1 MKASGVLV
9 ALVVVL
15 GVISLTEAVRPKW
28 HELAERNYD
37 FDQYIH
43 DFAKYYNSE
52 VEYAERK
59 AIFQQRLREVY
70 IHNKDESN
78 TWKKGVNKFSDRFPE
93 ELNAMKGYSKGMGF
107 LSRAEDADYRAQAL
121 TEEELTIL
129 AGLPESVD
137 WRDQNVVSDVKDQ
150 GNCGSCWS
158 FAAAETIE
166 SHWAIATGYIGI
178 LSEQN
183 ILDCTANP
191 YECGGN
197 GGCGG
202 ATCELA
208 YQQIQTTGI
217 ASEWTYPYAS
227 YQGSNMPSCRFNNS
241 VTPPVAKISGYSKLP
256 TNKYAPLMEAV
267 ATKGPI
273 AVTVDA
279 SAWSSYESGVFNGCN
294 QASPDLD
301 HAVQL
306 VGYGTDENYGP
317 YYLVRNSWGD
327 WGEEGYIRLARPMD
341 GECGTDTVPLDG
353 TGCEGGP
360 DSVYVCGTCGIWY
373 DTSYPIVDTN

>member
-191 YECGGN
+191 YV
-197 GGCGG
+197 G
-202 ATCELA
+202 ATTPFCSSRSL
-208 YQQIQTTGI
+208 
-217 ASEWTYPYAS
+217 
-227 YQGSNMPSCRFNNS
+227 SCALSLSRSLFLFS
-241 VTPPVAKISGYSKLP
+241 FALSLSLSQP
-256 TNKYAPLMEAV
+256 
-267 ATKGPI
+267 
-273 AVTVDA
+273 
-279 SAWSSYESGVFNGCN
+279 F
-294 QASPDLD
+294 
-301 HAVQL
+301 
-306 VGYGTDENYGP
+306 
-317 YYLVRNSWGD
+317 
-327 WGEEGYIRLARPMD
+327 
-341 GECGTDTVPLDG
+341 
-353 TGCEGGP
+353 
-360 DSVYVCGTCGIWY
+360 
-373 DTSYPIVDTN
+373 